1 MDMDFK
7 DNRPPGKKFLRSF
20 KYAFTGIRLAI
31 TEELNF
37 QIHFI
42 VSIAVIIAGFVFSI
56 TTTEWLIIIMLIAG
70 MFAMELMN
78 TAVERTV
85 DLVTKEYHPLA
96 GQAKDLAAG
105 AVLCYA
111 AAAVIIGVIIFLP
124 KVLRVIF

>member
-7 DNRPPGKKFLRSF
+7 DNPPGKKFLRSF
-20 KYAFTGIRLAI
+20 KYAFNGMRLAI
-31 TEELNF
+31 KEELNF

-42 VSIAVIIAGFVFSI
+42 ASIAVIIAGFVFSI
-56 TTTEWLIIIMLIAG
+56 STTEWLVIIMLIAG
-70 MFAMELMN
+70 MFALELMN

-85 DLVTKEYHPLA
+85 DLVTKDYHPIA

-124 KVLRVIF
+124 KLLRMIF

>member
-1 MDMDFK
+1 MDMDYK
-7 DNRPPGKKFLRSF
+7 GNAAPGKKVLRSF
-20 KYAFTGIRLAI
+20 KYAFNGIRIAF

-37 QIHFI
+37 QVHFI
-42 VSIAVIIAGFVFSI
+42 TSIVVIIAGFVFSI
-56 TTTEWLIIIMLIAG
+56 STTEWLIIIMLLAG
-70 MFAMELMN
+70 MFAMEIMN
-78 TAVERTV
+78 TAIERTV
-85 DLVTKEYHPLA
+85 DLVTKEHHLLA